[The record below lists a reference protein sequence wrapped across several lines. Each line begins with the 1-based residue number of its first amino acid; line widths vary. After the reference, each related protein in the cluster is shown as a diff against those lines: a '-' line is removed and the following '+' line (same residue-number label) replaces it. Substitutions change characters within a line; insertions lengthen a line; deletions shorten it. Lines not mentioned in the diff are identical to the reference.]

1 MLGAS
6 ISLSRLAG
14 CRRLSQQVPPQGS
27 DGRNDHPLVWRI
39 LTKASAVFL
48 SAVAGIAF
56 TTIIVSPVIWIMDMS
71 ANDGPI
77 FPPPLVA
84 LGFFGLPY
92 AVLLLPVQLIVALYE
107 FVARKSLGL
116 LLLVI
121 AAVDGLLAGLLW
133 SLVYQSTDTLFV
145 IALFAVALLQSFVVY
160 GSYWLWDRFAPG
172 LWKASQNTLQ
182 SRKTV
187 PGRLW
192 E

>member
-1 MLGAS
+1 M
-6 ISLSRLAG
+6 I
-14 CRRLSQQVPPQGS
+14 
-27 DGRNDHPLVWRI
+27 WRVLI
-39 LTKASAVFL
+39 KVSAVFL
-48 SAVAGIAF
+48 SAVAGITF
-56 TTIIVSPVIWIMDMS
+56 TTIIVSPVIWIMYMS

-92 AVLLLPVQLIVALYE
+92 AVLLLPVQLVVALYE
-107 FVARKSLGL
+107 FFTRRSLGL

-133 SLVYQSTDTLFV
+133 SLVYQSTDTMFV
-145 IALFAVALLQSFVVY
+145 IALFAVALLQSIVVY

-172 LWKASQNTLQ
+172 LLKALWNTLQ

-187 PGRLW
+187 LGRLW
-192 E
+192 D